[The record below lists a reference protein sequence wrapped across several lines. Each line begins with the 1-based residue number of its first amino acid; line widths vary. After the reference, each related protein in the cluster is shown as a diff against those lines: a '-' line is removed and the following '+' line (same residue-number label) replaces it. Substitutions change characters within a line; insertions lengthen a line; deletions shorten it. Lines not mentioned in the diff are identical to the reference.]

1 MTLPIILLVA
11 IAAAAVFFFRM
22 ISMNKSAALTA
33 LDNQRQKVKAK
44 YEFVASRRQ
53 ELERTVDKKEKEIT
67 TLKNNQ
73 EGIKILSAKDMD
85 ISDEN
90 NDDKIS
96 RYLMTSGKIT
106 MEQNE
111 TALQKMGVL
120 KMDFL
125 GTCMALGFIDLKTSK
140 EALKANKVSGNKLKL
155 GDD

>member
-1 MTLPIILLVA
+1 MTLPIILLLIVA
-11 IAAAAVFFFRM
+11 VAAAFFFRM
-22 ISMNKSAALTA
+22 ISMNKSVAMTA
-33 LDNQRQKVKAK
+33 LDSQRHKVKTK
-44 YEFVASRRQ
+44 YEFVTGRRR
-53 ELERTVDKKEKEIT
+53 ELEGKLAKKEKELA

-73 EGIKILSAKDMD
+73 EGIKILSAHDMD

-140 EALKANKVSGNKLKL
+140 EALKANKVSGTKLKL